1 MEKHK
6 VILVVNYYRNDE
18 KSVPLLNG
26 RAPFSLVNIKQAHA
40 TRQIENQRLI
50 EEYNP
55 SIRKSNRCTVDHWD
69 AYGSEIKDLVR
80 VTISKHPLT
89 RAGGLLSALTALTIW
104 ADNETLGRS
113 VIELLTREHI
123 DTYTSTLEKA
133 QGTRRHQLNLIR
145 DANRAD
151 TSNSKVK
158 FAKKPLATPYQWHE
172 IEQYLNYALA
182 LTNQNRQNRLLAI
195 IALAAG
201 AGLVRGNQRNV
212 CKKDIHEHSEEH
224 IETDIKLYVKHK
236 NVCRPVHPFLTSTLA
251 SLENETLHVSTL
263 RCKNYLSQPV
273 SWITPA
279 SGLERLSIDRLRAFY
294 IKWLLETKTPLKHA
308 LKILDLKTISGIAG
322 YLKHL
327 EEPKATCDEH

>member
-6 VILVVNYYRNDE
+6 VILVVNYDKNHL
-18 KSVPLLNG
+18 KSVPSRSA

-55 SIRKSNRCTVDHWD
+55 SIRKSNRCTAPHWE
-69 AYGSEIKDLVR
+69 ACGGQIKNLVQI
-80 VTISKHPLT
+80 TIKKHPLI
-89 RAGGLLSALTALTIW
+89 RASGLLSALTALTIW
-104 ADNETLGRS
+104 AETEQLGHNALD
-113 VIELLTREHI
+113 LLTREHI
-123 DTYTSTLEKA
+123 DTFASTLEKS

-182 LTNQNRQNRLLAI
+182 LTNQNRKNRLLAI

-236 NVCRPVHPFLTSTLA
+236 NVCRPVHPFLTSTLL

-294 IKWLLETKTPLKHA
+294 VKWLLETKTPLKHA

>member
-1 MEKHK
+1 MPS
-6 VILVVNYYRNDE
+6 R
-18 KSVPLLNG
+18 SV
-26 RAPFSLVNIKQAHA
+26 RAPFSLVNINTTRTA
-40 TRQIENQRLI
+40 RQIENQKLV

-55 SIRKSNRCTVDHWD
+55 SIRKSNQCTTKHWD
-69 AYGSEIKDLVR
+69 ACGIEIKDLVR
-80 VTISKHPLT
+80 VTLGKHPLT

-104 ADNETLGRS
+104 AEKETLGRS

-123 DTYTSTLEKA
+123 DTFTSTLEKA

-145 DANRAD
+145 DANKTGANK
-151 TSNSKVK
+151 SEVK
-158 FAKKPLATPYQWHE
+158 FAKNPLATPYQWYE
-172 IEQYLNYALA
+172 IEQYLNYARA
-182 LTNQNRQNRLLAI
+182 LTNRNRQNRLLAI

-212 CKKDIHEHSEEH
+212 CKNDVHEHSEEH

-236 NVCRPVHPFLTSTLA
+236 NVCRPVHPFLTSTLL
-251 SLENETLHVSTL
+251 SLENETLHVSAQ

-273 SWITPA
+273 SWITPT

-294 IKWLLETKTPLKHA
+294 VKWLLETKMPLKHA
-308 LKILDLKTISGIAG
+308 LQILDLKTISGLSG